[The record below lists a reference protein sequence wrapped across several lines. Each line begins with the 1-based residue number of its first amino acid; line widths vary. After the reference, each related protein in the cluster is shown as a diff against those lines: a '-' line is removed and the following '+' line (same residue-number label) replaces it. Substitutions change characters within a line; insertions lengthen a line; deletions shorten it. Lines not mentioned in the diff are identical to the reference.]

1 MFLEFAFKALKQC
14 KSIRRTAG
22 KSRDDFA
29 IMQSAHL
36 ACITLHH
43 GFTQGHLTIT
53 ADDYTIS
60 TANGKNRRTVHLAVH
75 VLSSVFGI
83 RFLPVENTIQPA

>member
-36 ACITLHH
+36 ACIALHH

-53 ADDYTIS
+53 ADDTRS
-60 TANGKNRRTVHLAVH
+60 PRRTERIVVPCIWPFMPSARILGFA
-75 VLSSVFGI
+75 F
-83 RFLPVENTIQPA
+83 